1 MHKVTNFLKLIFYV
15 GLLILTVVSIFP
27 GSLIGFLVFGDF
39 GRPPNL
45 VDNPFYQ
52 VLPSNYHE
60 FAFLINHFASFFFI
74 SIFGFG
80 LYLKSNN
87 FKKIIYIFLFLSI
100 FLEIIQLVIP
110 NRAFEIYDIFAN
122 FLGVLFAYSV
132 AKFYLYW
139 NKK

>member
-52 VLPSNYHE
+52 VLPSNYHQ

-87 FKKIIYIFLFLSI
+87 LS
-100 FLEIIQLVIP
+100 LVT
-110 NRAFEIYDIFAN
+110 N
-122 FLGVLFAYSV
+122 VLHLINILSF
-132 AKFYLYW
+132 
-139 NKK
+139 